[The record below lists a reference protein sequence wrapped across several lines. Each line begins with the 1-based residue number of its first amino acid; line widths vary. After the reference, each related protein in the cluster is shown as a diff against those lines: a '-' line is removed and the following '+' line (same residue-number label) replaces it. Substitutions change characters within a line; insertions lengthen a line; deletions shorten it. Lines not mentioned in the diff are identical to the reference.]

1 MMPSTLLTAA
11 TDIFVIAG
19 AAAVAAAALNP
30 KKAPFRTSLGTEHDD
45 DSLIAAETNDAVS
58 TPEQQQSP
66 LEKHADDDKKAPTVT
81 ISEVAVTPVAEMQG
95 GDFFACA
102 KAA

>member
-19 AAAVAAAALNP
+19 AAAVAAAALKP
-30 KKAPFRTSLGTEHDD
+30 TFRTSLGTEYDD

>member
-19 AAAVAAAALNP
+19 AAAVAAAALKP
-30 KKAPFRTSLGTEHDD
+30 APFRTSLGTEHDD